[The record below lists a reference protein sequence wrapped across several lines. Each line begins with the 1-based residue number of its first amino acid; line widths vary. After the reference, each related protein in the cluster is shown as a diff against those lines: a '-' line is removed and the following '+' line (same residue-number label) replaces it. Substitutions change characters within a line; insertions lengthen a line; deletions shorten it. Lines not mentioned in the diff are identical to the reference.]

1 MLLSWRI
8 YVLKASTPLFQ
19 RFCSPLCPLYDGPNA
34 GGRRGLICRTCHDE
48 WQELPELVASPGDFS
63 MGWVEKR
70 LSTKFYFLR
79 FFDLAQLQK
88 LFFILNLR
96 IPKKVTQFRSNLFF
110 SNPSWVRR
118 FFLFTFFGRWE
129 MASGTRRGE
138 GIGLVVG
145 EAKCKVGRGHR
156 REVRS
161 VGSSGGRILV

>member
-70 LSTKFYFLR
+70 LSTKCYFLR

-88 LFFILNLR
+88 LFFIVNLR
-96 IPKKVTQFRSNLFF
+96 IPKKSYT
-110 SNPSWVRR
+110 
-118 FFLFTFFGRWE
+118 
-129 MASGTRRGE
+129 
-138 GIGLVVG
+138 I
-145 EAKCKVGRGHR
+145 
-156 REVRS
+156 
-161 VGSSGGRILV
+161 